1 MMDLKDMLIDAIVE
15 IAVRDKD
22 GDVLGLRFEE
32 EDRSLNWD
40 ESSGEWREVRI
51 LRDDR

>member
-1 MMDLKDMLIDAIVE
+1 MMDLKDMLTDAIVE

-22 GDVLGLRFEE
+22 GDVLGLLFKED
-32 EDRSLNWD
+32 DRSLDWN
-40 ESSGEWREVRI
+40 ESSGEWREVRV

>member
-1 MMDLKDMLIDAIVE
+1 MMDLKDILTDAIVE

-22 GDVLGLRFEE
+22 GELLGIWYEE
-32 EDRSLNWD
+32 NDRSVNWD
-40 ESSGEWREVRI
+40 EKSGEWREVRV

>member
-15 IAVRDKD
+15 VAVRDKD
-22 GDVLGLRFEE
+22 GDVLGLWFNED
-32 EDRSLNWD
+32 DRSLDWN
-40 ESSGEWREVRI
+40 ESTGEWREVRV